1 MSEQI
6 IDLDTGV
13 NFYSYLFVVFEYTI
27 DVDPETGLSFLDPM
41 YRNILRTAKM
51 FPSDVGLDYLTMEEL
66 KEILELEVKR
76 RNNTENIINRLGI
89 RLASSLDEDTLTDI
103 VTKTFNEDILNE
115 LKNTFDDKTKEE
127 IDKSKF
133 DFSKKEN

>member
-13 NFYSYLFVVFEYTI
+13 NFYSYLFVIFEYTI

-76 RNNTENIINRLGI
+76 RNNAENIINRLGI

-115 LKNTFDDKTKEE
+115 LKNTFDDKTKEA
-127 IDKSKF
+127 KF